1 MNALASKEE
10 VYIDYYNKVMHYVAG
25 KIKNRHE
32 VDDIVSEVFLK
43 VNEKLDTFDA
53 GKSSIST
60 WIYTIARNTVIDYYR
75 VSRPHAELP
84 EELSSSAS
92 VEDDILRRES
102 LESIEGLDERLRDL
116 IILRYYSGCTLKEI
130 AAKMQVS
137 YSYIK
142 ILHNSALRELKKSVD
157 FRF

>member
-10 VYIDYYNKVMHYVAG
+10 VYIDYYDKVMRYVAG

-43 VNEKLDTFDA
+43 VNEKFDTFDA

-75 VSRPHAELP
+75 VNRPHAELP
-84 EELSSSAS
+84 EELSS
-92 VEDDILRRES
+92 
-102 LESIEGLDERLRDL
+102 
-116 IILRYYSGCTLKEI
+116 
-130 AAKMQVS
+130 
-137 YSYIK
+137 
-142 ILHNSALRELKKSVD
+142 
-157 FRF
+157 